1 MGEVVRHKGQSLTR
15 NKKLLKIVFF
25 AGAAMA
31 MAAMVWFGLST
42 DLSIGRNPLPGSTF
56 PRGRVIDTPDNQALT
71 AENVFRS
78 GQQVLLVEIL
88 TGEHRGKIAE
98 VRNIVFIDAT
108 VNPRIGQTLIIHFD
122 YHGNGNYSAHV
133 HSYVRETAIYVI
145 VALFLVLIALVGGKA
160 GISSAFGLVFTFVT
174 LLFLLIPAI
183 MRGGPPALLTIAVSV
198 LITAVSLTAIMGFE
212 KKTWVGIAGT
222 SVGIAFYCL
231 FYVIIAA
238 ALNVSGANI
247 PEMNQLA
254 GLGFTDTLHL
264 TELLFCGILIAS
276 LGAVTDTT
284 VSVASATAE
293 LGATGANL
301 GFRDLFRSSMRMAR
315 DCIGSSANTL
325 ILAFTGTFFVTL
337 IMFRLHELNYT
348 MLINRIDIAIEVLR
362 AISASAGMILC
373 APATALL
380 GSYAYRAKA
389 KKRA

>member
-133 HSYVRETAIYVI
+133 HSYV
-145 VALFLVLIALVGGKA
+145 
-160 GISSAFGLVFTFVT
+160 
-174 LLFLLIPAI
+174 
-183 MRGGPPALLTIAVSV
+183 
-198 LITAVSLTAIMGFE
+198 
-212 KKTWVGIAGT
+212 
-222 SVGIAFYCL
+222 
-231 FYVIIAA
+231 
-238 ALNVSGANI
+238 
-247 PEMNQLA
+247 
-254 GLGFTDTLHL
+254 
-264 TELLFCGILIAS
+264 
-276 LGAVTDTT
+276 
-284 VSVASATAE
+284 
-293 LGATGANL
+293 
-301 GFRDLFRSSMRMAR
+301 
-315 DCIGSSANTL
+315 
-325 ILAFTGTFFVTL
+325 
-337 IMFRLHELNYT
+337 
-348 MLINRIDIAIEVLR
+348 
-362 AISASAGMILC
+362 
-373 APATALL
+373 
-380 GSYAYRAKA
+380 
-389 KKRA
+389 